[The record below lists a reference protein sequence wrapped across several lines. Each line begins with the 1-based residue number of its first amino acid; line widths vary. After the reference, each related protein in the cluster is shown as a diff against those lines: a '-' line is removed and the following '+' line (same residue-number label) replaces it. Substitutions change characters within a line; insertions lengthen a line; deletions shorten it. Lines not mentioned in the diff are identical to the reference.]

1 MKITH
6 FHGMSEK
13 AYSNWI
19 KYGDKGSNSSSSPWV
34 CSDND
39 GYTYLWSL
47 DKLDL
52 EYSTDDTEELE
63 QIAKSRAWESAQ
75 LQAAIDGSRHVY
87 LFALSLDPEDYE
99 DDDSCEN
106 MQECDKTEQ
115 GNLNQT
121 NIVSIY
127 KVEFNQYLA
136 PFVISSIMDFD
147 LFNKSIIDPLL
158 LKTAKI
164 VSSLGYLDELTEYPY
179 HTETKVTI

>member
-19 KYGDKGSNSSSSPWV
+19 KYGDKGANSSSSPWV

-47 DKLDL
+47 DKLAEEYL
-52 EYSTDDTEELE
+52 EDDAE
-63 QIAKSRAWESAQ
+63 QLAKERAWESAQ
-75 LQAAIDGSRHVY
+75 LQSAIDGSRCIY
-87 LFALSLDPEDYE
+87 LFALSLDPEVYQ

-115 GNLNQT
+115 GNLNHT

-136 PFVISSIMDFD
+136 PFVISGVMDFV
-147 LFNKSIIDPLL
+147 LFNRDNIDHLL
-158 LKTAKI
+158 LKTANF
-164 VSSLGYLDELTEYPY
+164 VSNLGYLDELTEYPY
-179 HTETKVTI
+179 HTETKVTN